1 VGGGL
6 MGMRER
12 IHAYGG
18 EVRAGPRQPGGW
30 NVSARLR
37 LDGGQ
42 AR

>member
-1 VGGGL
+1 

-30 NVSARLR
+30 TVSARLR

>member
-1 VGGGL
+1 
-6 MGMRER
+6 
-12 IHAYGG
+12 
-18 EVRAGPRQPGGW
+18 VRAGPRQPGGW